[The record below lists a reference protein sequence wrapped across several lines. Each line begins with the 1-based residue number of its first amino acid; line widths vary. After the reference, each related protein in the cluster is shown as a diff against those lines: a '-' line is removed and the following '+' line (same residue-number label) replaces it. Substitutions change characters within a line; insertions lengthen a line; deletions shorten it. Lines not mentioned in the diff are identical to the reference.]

1 MKERRRRERITPPD
15 TLYGT
20 VRATVPA
27 KVVDISPDG
36 AKVEVQAPLRPA
48 VDCDISLP
56 TRRGEMRVRARVV
69 RCRAGS
75 PTSEGGIVYTAGLQ
89 FVHLSKEAETALEE
103 TYGASEPDNVVTPKK
118 KKRGKGRIK
127 IRVNPDDI
135 LRRLDEVG

>member
-1 MKERRRRERITPPD
+1 MKERRRRERVSPPD
-15 TLYGT
+15 ALYGT

-27 KVVDISPDG
+27 RIVDISPDG

-69 RCRAGS
+69 RCRAGA

-89 FVHLSKEAETALEE
+89 FVHLSEEASSALEE
-103 TYGASEPDNVVTPKK
+103 TYGTSTPGDEAASKK

-127 IRVNPDDI
+127 IRVDPDDI
-135 LRRLDEVG
+135 LRKLDEE